1 MIKVKLPDN
10 TIKKFPTGT
19 TSLDVAFSISE
30 GLARNVLAAEVNGEI
45 WDAQRE
51 LKGDQNEITLKL
63 LTWKDEKSKHVLW
76 HSSAHLMAEAIQSFY
91 PNVKFTI
98 GPSIDNGFYYD
109 IELGEN
115 ETFSSENFEKIEN
128 KMLDL
133 AREKNKYIRKSV
145 TKKEALDFY
154 KKKDNNYKIELIN
167 DLEDGSIT
175 FYTQGNFTDL
185 CKGAHI
191 PSSDKIK
198 AIKLL
203 NIAGA
208 YWRGDEKRKQLT
220 RIYGISFPKQKEL
233 TNYLELLEEAKK
245 RDHRKLGAELG
256 LFAFSDLVG
265 KGLPMFLPAGN
276 LVKQTL
282 ADFIT
287 GEKILSI

>member
-1 MIKVKLPDN
+1 MLKVKLPDN
-10 TIKKFPTGT
+10 TIKEFPTGT

-51 LKGDQNEITLKL
+51 LEGKNNEIKLKL
-63 LTWKDEKSKHVLW
+63 LTWKDERSKYVLW

-109 IELGEN
+109 IELGDN
-115 ETFSSENFEKIEN
+115 EIFSSENFEKIEK

-154 KKKDNNYKIELIN
+154 TKKENNYKIELIN

-175 FYTQGNFTDL
+175 FYTQGSFTDL
-185 CKGAHI
+185 CKGPHI
-191 PSSDKIK
+191 PDTGFIK
-198 AIKLL
+198 AVKLL
-203 NIAGA
+203 NVAG
-208 YWRGDEKRKQLT
+208 E
-220 RIYGISFPKQKEL
+220 
-233 TNYLELLEEAKK
+233 
-245 RDHRKLGAELG
+245 
-256 LFAFSDLVG
+256 
-265 KGLPMFLPAGN
+265 
-276 LVKQTL
+276 
-282 ADFIT
+282 
-287 GEKILSI
+287 